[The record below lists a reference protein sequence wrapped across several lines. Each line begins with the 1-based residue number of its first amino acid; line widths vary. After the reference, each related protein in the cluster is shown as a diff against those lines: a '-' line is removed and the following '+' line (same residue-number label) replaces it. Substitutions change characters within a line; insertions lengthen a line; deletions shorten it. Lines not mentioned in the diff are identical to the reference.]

1 MKFRFRY
8 QVAGGHTHVRFF
20 AGTGDT
26 LGKCGDLV
34 FRNEEWRLF
43 NQVLKGVSHPDVS
56 LQVVPE
62 DQEVPK

>member
-8 QVAGGHTHVRFF
+8 KIAGGHVHVRVF

-34 FRNEEWRLF
+34 FREEEWLVF
-43 NQVLKGVSHPDVS
+43 SNTLAFASGWDAGFTTIEIV
-56 LQVVPE
+56 E
-62 DQEVPK
+62 DDQ